1 MVSVAATVMIIVSIP
16 MVVVTFPIT
25 SVMVIVLIAVVI
37 VVPLVLTVLYW
48 HLLHHDPGLLDR
60 DGLTMLPGNFP
71 TLLQGYRDWALN
83 WNILTVGFRNVKTFL
98 KKNNG

>member
-25 SVMVIVLIAVVI
+25 SVMVI

-71 TLLQGYRDWALN
+71 ALLQGYRDWALN

>member
-1 MVSVAATVMIIVSIP
+1 MVSVAAAVMIIVSIP

-25 SVMVIVLIAVVI
+25 SVMVI

>member
-1 MVSVAATVMIIVSIP
+1 MVSVAATVMIIVPIP

-25 SVMVIVLIAVVI
+25 SVMVIV
-37 VVPLVLTVLYW
+37 VPLVLTVLYW
-48 HLLHHDPGLLDR
+48 HLLHYDPGLLDR

>member
-1 MVSVAATVMIIVSIP
+1 MVSVAASVVIIVSIP

-25 SVMVIVLIAVVI
+25 SVMVIV
-37 VVPLVLTVLYW
+37 VPLVLTVLYW
-48 HLLHHDPGLLDR
+48 HLLHYDPGLLDR

-98 KKNNG
+98 KKK